1 MPVLIET
8 LSVVI
13 KRKAIRE
20 KYPGGFPA
28 FEVDAPFSGPVDFFC
43 ADEDLAKV
51 GFMTP
56 TDVEWFCNRMAE
68 HGIGSPDM
76 PTDLV
81 VVAACTE
88 APTRPCGWI
97 EIIRYQL
104 DEGVV
109 LAARLKGS
117 NEDTLVVPEGWT
129 YAASATRNTRFVPNE
144 DFAASLVYVGPAG
157 DGLDAYREKATGEL
171 RYVGRPVDPYLML
184 AQRTLA

>member
-13 KRKAIRE
+13 KRKAIKE
-20 KYPGGFPA
+20 KYPGGLSA
-28 FEVDAPFSGPVDFFC
+28 FEVNAPFSGPVDFFC
-43 ADEDLAKV
+43 ADDDLAKV

-56 TDVEWFCNRMAE
+56 ADVGWFCDRMAE
-68 HGIGSPDM
+68 YGIGSPEK

-88 APTRPCGWI
+88 APTRPCDWI

-117 NEDTLVVPEGWT
+117 NDDTLVVPEGWAYET
-129 YAASATRNTRFVPNE
+129 SATKNTRFTLNE
-144 DFAASLVYVGPAG
+144 DFAASLVYVGPAAG
-157 DGLDAYREKATGEL
+157 GLDAYREKATGEL
-171 RYVGRPVDPYLML
+171 RYIGRPVDPYLML
-184 AQRTLA
+184 AQHLRA

>member
-13 KRKAIRE
+13 KRQAIKE

-28 FEVDAPFSGPVDFFC
+28 FEVNAPFSGPVDFFC

-51 GFMTP
+51 GFMAP
-56 TDVEWFCNRMAE
+56 SDVGWFCDWMAE
-68 HGIGSPDM
+68 YGIGAPEK

-88 APTRPCGWI
+88 APTRPCDWI

-117 NEDTLVVPEGWT
+117 NDDTLVVPEGWT
-129 YAASATRNTRFVPNE
+129 YATSATKNTRFTMNE
-144 DFAASLVYVGPAG
+144 DFAASLVYVGATD
-157 DGLDAYREKATGEL
+157 DGLDVFREKANGEL
-171 RYVGRPVDPYLML
+171 RYIGRPVDPYLML
-184 AQRTLA
+184 DQRTLA